1 MVANALAGDFARVLE
16 AATGKEGVRIV
27 SDEQPS
33 LIVLDLGLPDTTGIA
48 VATQIRKSSDA
59 IILVLSAR
67 HADNEKALL
76 LDAGADDYVTKPFST
91 LELRARVRALLRR
104 ANAPRPT
111 ATRIITNGALRMD
124 LDARTLEKSGELIHL
139 TPTEWELMRV
149 MMTSAGKTLTHRQ
162 LFSAVWAGRQFGD
175 AQQYLRVH
183 IANVRRKIESNP
195 LDPRYILTEP
205 GVGYRFASS
214 PTVG

>member
-1 MVANALAGDFARVLE
+1 
-16 AATGKEGVRIV
+16 
-27 SDEQPS
+27 
-33 LIVLDLGLPDTTGIA
+33 
-48 VATQIRKSSDA
+48 
-59 IILVLSAR
+59 
-67 HADNEKALL
+67 
-76 LDAGADDYVTKPFST
+76 
-91 LELRARVRALLRR
+91 
-104 ANAPRPT
+104 
-111 ATRIITNGALRMD
+111 MD
-124 LDARTLEKSGELIHL
+124 LDARTLEKSGEVIHL